1 MNKKLQDIL
10 LREAHASKI
19 VKVELI
25 QELWSGYGQLNR
37 VYFDQTNLIIKLIKF
52 PNIQDHPK
60 GWNSDLSHLRKV
72 KSYEVEMNFY
82 KFYNEAIPNSYI
94 PKLLDTGIVESNN
107 YLVLEDLQTLN
118 FSPKDKIS
126 WREVKLCL
134 KWLANFHAK
143 YLNIEPKH
151 LWKIGTYWHLE
162 TRPEE
167 LEALKDIEL
176 KSAAPLIDQK
186 LNLAKYKTIVH
197 GDAKLAN
204 FLFNKDA
211 VSAVDFQYVGGGVGI
226 KDVAYFLSSIY
237 DVDQLYQYE
246 TECLDYYFNELIAI
260 TQNKE
265 IEIEWRELYSYA
277 WSDFYRF
284 LKGWA
289 PGHYKINSYS
299 EYMKERVLKSL

>member
-1 MNKKLQDIL
+1 MNEKLQDIL
-10 LREAHASKI
+10 PRKAHASKVLKI
-19 VKVELI
+19 ELI

-37 VYFDQTNLIIKLIKF
+37 VYTDQTNLIIKLIKF
-52 PNIQDHPK
+52 PNTQDHPR
-60 GWNSDLSHLRKV
+60 GWNSDFSHLRKV

-94 PKLLDTGIVESNN
+94 PKFVASGVVDSSH
-107 YLVLEDLQTLN
+107 YLILEDLQTLT

-126 WREVKLCL
+126 WREVKLSL

-143 YLNIEPKH
+143 YLNVEPKH

-162 TRPEE
+162 TRPDE
-167 LEALKDIEL
+167 LQILSDLEL
-176 KSAAPLIDQK
+176 KEAAPKIDQK
-186 LNLAKYKTIVH
+186 LNSAKYKTLVH

-211 VSAVDFQYVGGGVGI
+211 VAAVDFQYVGGGVGI

-237 DVDQLYQYE
+237 DEDQLHQNE
-246 TECLDYYFNELIAI
+246 SECLKIYFNELTAL
-260 TQNKE
+260 TQNGD
-265 IEIEWRELYSYA
+265 IEIEWRELYPYA

-284 LKGWA
+284 LKGWS

-299 EYMKERVLKSL
+299 ELMKERVIKCL